1 MMNSLEKLATAFLIV
16 WGLGHPMM
24 MIVAPQVVNTF
35 STTVDMIESGL
46 LGIAICMI
54 ALAFWH
60 SENKSARFI
69 LRAILGIILGPAMI
83 YGAIV
88 SFAGMMIWT
97 VPFLNQELFQV
108 SIAIADLLA
117 ATCMYILVLENHTP

>member
-1 MMNSLEKLATAFLIV
+1 MNSLEKLAVAFLIV

-35 STTVDMIESGL
+35 SITVDMIETML
-46 LGIAICMI
+46 VGIAICI
-54 ALAFWH
+54 VALAFRYW
-60 SENKSARFI
+60 ENKSARYV
-69 LRAILGIILGPAMI
+69 LRTILGVILGPLMI

-88 SFAGMMIWT
+88 SFVGMMIWT
-97 VPFLNQELFQV
+97 VPFPNQELFQV

-117 ATCMYILVLENHTP
+117 ATCMYILALENHIP